1 MDVLDKAF
9 ANVYSLL
16 TVTIAL
22 TQFGSN
28 VPYKLWENRSA
39 TVLSDRAL
47 INFHRLSIVT
57 NMLLTE
63 GVWPQFAMQ
72 VFGVQ

>member
-1 MDVLDKAF
+1 MGKRKGSAMDVLDKAF

-57 NMLLTE
+57 KHAAN
-63 GVWPQFAMQ
+63 
-72 VFGVQ
+72 